1 MKILLTLDYELFL
14 GQKTG
19 TVENCLIKP
28 MSLLSETLL
37 RYDGRFTIFVDATY
51 LLRLKQLSSSHSQL
65 QQDFNEIVNHLRLLK
80 KQEHDIQLHIH
91 PHWAYSEYH
100 NGSWITDFSHY
111 KLKDLDEDEAIQLTK
126 DAKELLDEII
136 DAKTTVFRAGG
147 FSAQPTRLLTNIF
160 LATGL
165 VADSSVIPGS
175 CYNSPQQEYDYTSA
189 PTQESIYRFEKDICI
204 LSENGQF
211 TEIPISM
218 FKVSPLFHWG
228 LVYNR
233 FAKQSKHVPYGDGI
247 SVKTTTS
254 SILSRLL
261 WWQNCHTTIDG
272 YKINFLDK
280 AYKKAKKDGKEAITV
295 LGHPK
300 LATPFSVMKLDEFA
314 QSVVGNRDR
323 FITIS
328 DYFNE
333 QDN

>member
-1 MKILLTLDYELFL
+1 MKVLITLDYELFL

-19 TVENCLIKP
+19 TIENCLIKP

-37 RYDGRFTIFVDATY
+37 KYDGRFTIFVDATY
-51 LLRLKQLSSSHSQL
+51 LLRLKQLSSTHSQL
-65 QQDFNEIVNHLRLLK
+65 QHDFNRIVNHLRLLK
-80 KQEHDIQLHIH
+80 EQGHDIQLHIH
-91 PHWAYSEYH
+91 PHWAHSDYN
-100 NGSWITDFSHY
+100 NGAWITDTGHY
-111 KLKDLDEDEAIQLTK
+111 KLKDLSRTEAIQLTQ
-126 DAKELLDEII
+126 DAKDFLDEII
-136 DAKTTVFRAGG
+136 GSKTTVFRAGG
-147 FSAQPTRLLTNIF
+147 FSAQPTPLLTDIF

-165 VADSSVIPGS
+165 VADSSVIPGA
-175 CYNSPQQEYDYTSA
+175 CYNSPQQEYDFSSA
-189 PTQESIYRFEKDICI
+189 PTQKSIYRFESDICI
-204 LSENGQF
+204 HSAKGQF

-218 FKVSPLFHWG
+218 YRVPPIFHWG

-247 SVKTTTS
+247 SVKTTTN

-272 YKINFLDK
+272 YKINFLEK

-323 FITIS
+323 FFTIS
-328 DYFNE
+328 DYLNE
-333 QDN
+333 QDG